1 MKRIKWILL
10 TRLHHFN
17 LIENLKNNIN
27 GLEAEE
33 IKEQLK
39 RADSKK
45 NKLIKQLNSEYI
57 YYLKIIRELLF
68 LSIEKGLEG
77 IFSETIGEDFGK
89 NSIDSSTFFEKKI
102 KNLLKTQLPLLTL
115 EQLKIR
121 ENTSNQNR
129 NIKSYGLIKTT
140 ELKDHEDAKSY
151 VEFHFSSDDSS
162 QYNLNDNE
170 FASSNYYQ
178 SFDNEELSSLD
189 LDKREDSCYI
199 SAFESVERMDS
210 EKRFF
215 SSFLNLFENH
225 KTHISKNDE
234 TIKNN
239 IPFNSDLNQNL
250 AVFNF
255 VENSLSNLLLNLSYQ
270 VNLELLDSNIIQKML
285 PEDSYYYLLSNN
297 FMIKHPHPFV
307 INFDLD
313 IIQTNKDFSKL
324 SKIYLL
330 NITPVELE
338 FENLNLSIQRNK
350 ITNLKNQ
357 FQLLIKK
364 ERYWKQ
370 KEKNMNKMEKI

>member
-1 MKRIKWILL
+1 M
-10 TRLHHFN
+10 RLHHFN

-77 IFSETIGEDFGK
+77 IFSETLGEDFGK

-151 VEFHFSSDDSS
+151 FEFHSSSDDSS

-215 SSFLNLFENH
+215 SSFLDLVENH
-225 KTHISKNDE
+225 KTHISKSDE

-239 IPFNSDLNQNL
+239 IPYTSDLNQNL
-250 AVFNF
+250 AAFNF
-255 VENSLSNLLLNLSYQ
+255 AENSLSNLLLNLSYQ

-297 FMIKHPHPFV
+297 FMIKYPHPFV

-313 IIQTNKDFSKL
+313 INQTNKEFSKL

-330 NITPVELE
+330 NISPVELE

-350 ITNLKNQ
+350 ITNLTNK

-364 ERYWKQ
+364 EKYWKQ
-370 KEKNMNKMEKI
+370 KEKNLNKMRKI